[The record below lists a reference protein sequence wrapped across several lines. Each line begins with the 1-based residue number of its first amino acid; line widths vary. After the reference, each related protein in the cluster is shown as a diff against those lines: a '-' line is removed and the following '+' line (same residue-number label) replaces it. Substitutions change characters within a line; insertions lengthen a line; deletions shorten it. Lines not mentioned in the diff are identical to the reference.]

1 MKTLKTI
8 VGLILLLTLTT
19 ACTDLSEDLELRN
32 KIQQEEI
39 TTNTNARY
47 FTGNDDG
54 GTDDTGK
61 DW

>member
-8 VGLILLLTLTT
+8 FGLILLLTLTT
-19 ACTDLSEDLELRN
+19 ACTDLSEDLELRD

-47 FTGNDDG
+47 FTGG
-54 GTDDTGK
+54 ESGADDTGK